1 MTGQDQFAMACSEF
15 EALLAEA
22 VEGTLEPSLMGRFQ
36 AHAGSCARCG
46 LPYTEALDGYQL
58 LGKLEEVE
66 PPAGLARNILMAT
79 TGFVPSELAAR
90 EASITWGERARGWFA
105 GLVAPVRQPRFA
117 MSFGM
122 AFFSISL
129 LLNVAGVR
137 IASIRLADLRPSA
150 ILQSLEQQY
159 YETSA
164 RVTRYYDNLKLVY
177 ELQTRIDEL
186 RKAAGSDEQEEQQ
199 QQQQQQQQPQD
210 QNQPPA
216 ERDRHNTSRV
226 LGRPGSY
233 DQAHPGVTLAS
244 AERGPQGVTSIED
257 NRRVS

>member
-1 MTGQDQFAMACSEF
+1 MPCSEF

-22 VEGTLEPSLMGRFQ
+22 VESALEPSLRGRFQ
-36 AHAGSCARCG
+36 AHAASCARCG
-46 LPYTEALDGYQL
+46 LLYTEALDGYNL
-58 LGKLEEVE
+58 LARLEEVE

-90 EASITWGERARGWFA
+90 EAAVPWSERARGWFA

-129 LLNVAGVR
+129 LLNVAGVK

-150 ILQSLEQQY
+150 IAQSLERHY

-164 RVTRYYDNLKLVY
+164 RVTRYYDNLRLVY
-177 ELQTRIDEL
+177 ELQTRIDAL
-186 RKAAGSDEQEEQQ
+186 RKAAGADEQEDQE
-199 QQQQQQQQPQD
+199 QQQQQPQD

-226 LGRPGSY
+226 LGLPSRY
-233 DQAHPGVTLAS
+233 DQAHSGVTLAS
-244 AERGPQGVTSIED
+244 AERGPQGVTSIQD
-257 NRRVS
+257 NRSIS

>member
-1 MTGQDQFAMACSEF
+1 MTVQDQFAMACSEF

-22 VEGTLEPSLMGRFQ
+22 VEGALEPSLMGRFR
-36 AHAGSCARCG
+36 AHAAACARCG
-46 LPYTEALDGYQL
+46 LLYTEALDGYHL
-58 LGKLEEVE
+58 LAKLEEVE

-90 EASITWGERARGWFA
+90 EASITWGERARGWFT
-105 GLVAPVRQPRFA
+105 GLAAPVRQPRFA

-129 LLNVAGVR
+129 LLNVAGVK
-137 IASIRLADLRPSA
+137 IASIRPADLRPSA

-164 RVTRYYDNLKLVY
+164 RAVKYYENLKLVY
-177 ELQTRIDEL
+177 ELQTRIEEL
-186 RKAAGSDEQEEQQ
+186 RKAAGSDEQEEQ

-226 LGRPGSY
+226 LGWPGRY
-233 DQAHPGVTLAS
+233 HQAHLGVTLAS
-244 AERGPQGVTSIED
+244 AERGPQGGTSTED

>member
-1 MTGQDQFAMACSEF
+1 MSGQDQFAVACSEF

-22 VEGTLEPSLMGRFQ
+22 VEGALEPSLRGRFQ
-36 AHAGSCARCG
+36 AHAASCSRCG
-46 LPYTEALDGYQL
+46 LLYTEALDGYNL
-58 LGKLEEVE
+58 LAKLEEVE

-79 TGFVPSELAAR
+79 AGFVPSELAAR
-90 EASITWGERARGWFA
+90 EASITWGERAHGWFT
-105 GLVAPVRQPRFA
+105 GLAAPVRQPRFA

-129 LLNVAGVR
+129 LLNVAGVK
-137 IASIRLADLRPSA
+137 IANIRLADLRPSA
-150 ILQSLEQQY
+150 ILQNLEQQY

-164 RVTRYYDNLKLVY
+164 RVTRYYDNLRLVY

-186 RKAAGSDEQEEQQ
+186 RKAAGSDEQED
-199 QQQQQQQQPQD
+199 QQQQQQQPQD

-216 ERDRHNTSRV
+216 ELDRHNTSRV
-226 LGRPGSY
+226 LDRPGRY
-233 DQAHPGVTLAS
+233 DQVHWGVTLAS